1 MRSGNAAA
9 VRIVIE
15 PPMQYPVVPI
25 LRSPATASCASRKPT
40 KAVASA
46 TVVSAVNERIRGK
59 IFLRV
64 ASSRNEAPSGRTGAL
79 AAR

>member
-9 VRIVIE
+9 VRMVIE

-25 LRSPATASCASRKPT
+25 FRLAATAFRPSRKPI
-40 KAVASA
+40 KAFASV
-46 TVVSAVNERIRGK
+46 TVLSGVRERIRGK
-59 IFLRV
+59 TFLRT

-79 AAR
+79 SER